1 MCGTVSYMLLV
12 RKLTATVTLVGL
24 LAACSQASTTPPTV
38 ETTTSY
44 SSQAFE
50 TPTASTIS
58 TIPAEATE
66 KSAEALAYEQNIGD
80 DLANEACV
88 TMLNI
93 QTWLEEDR
101 AKAFAHLNKV
111 INVAK
116 TYEKSAA
123 LYILDTKALKDFQ
136 DAMSDIAITGEE
148 VVVALTAFN
157 LEGLLYIKDLIQ
169 GMQSA
174 DANARRH
181 FKTPLSP
188 PCV

>member
-1 MCGTVSYMLLV
+1 MSLV
-12 RKLTATVTLVGL
+12 RKLIATVTLVGF
-24 LAACSQASTTPPTV
+24 LAACSQVSTTPSTA
-38 ETTTSY
+38 ETTTSN
-44 SSQAFE
+44 SPQTFE
-50 TPTASTIS
+50 TPTTSTLS

-66 KSAEALAYEQNIGD
+66 KSAEALAYEQNIGN

-101 AKAFAHLNKV
+101 DKAFTHLNKV
-111 INVAK
+111 ISVAK

-123 LYILDTKALKDFQ
+123 LYIADTKALNDFQ
-136 DAMSDIAITGEE
+136 DAMSDIATTGEE
-148 VVVALTAFN
+148 VLVALSAFN
-157 LEGLLYIKDLIQ
+157 LEGLLYIKNLIE

-181 FKTPLSP
+181 FKAPLSP
-188 PCV
+188 PCG